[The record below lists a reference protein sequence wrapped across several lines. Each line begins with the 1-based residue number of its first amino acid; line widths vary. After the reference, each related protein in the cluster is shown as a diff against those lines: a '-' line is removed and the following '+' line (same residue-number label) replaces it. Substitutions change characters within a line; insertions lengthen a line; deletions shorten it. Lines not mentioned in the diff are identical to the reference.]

1 MTHLQLLLMLLWSL
15 LCVCLCFVACC
26 LWLSYVLTSPP
37 SFPRAGVAVA
47 DVLLR
52 SAQDR
57 DAISAGVRQQRQGA
71 FESIVWVDT
80 GAAVGLA

>member
-1 MTHLQLLLMLLWSL
+1 VVVVVCVLVFCGLLSL
-15 LCVCLCFVACC
+15 ALIRTDL
-26 LWLSYVLTSPP
+26 P
-37 SFPRAGVAVA
+37 SFPPSCWVAIA

-57 DAISAGVRQQRQGA
+57 DAISAGVGQQRQGA